1 MKIQIVFHSRTLRL
15 AFLIALCALI
25 GLLAS
30 ISMVVRAETPAL
42 PAELKQQANGKM
54 VLLDFYSAF
63 CGTCRMMEP
72 YVRALETKTA
82 HDVRFE
88 RIDLSDAGNEK
99 YLDLYKIQG
108 TPTYVLFDAQ
118 GAPIYRMQ
126 ELITPLLLEKQVL
139 RLTGQLKQTPIPADV
154 ALPSAEPATSAQQ
167 LKNLILVSFENAQCA
182 DCQAM
187 TPYLQG
193 FELTGQ
199 QGLHI
204 VHLDTTTPGGKKLMD
219 ELAIKS
225 LPAYVL
231 FDNSGQANSTS
242 RGELFRMT
250 GTIKPRLLWD
260 IIRLFGDAGV

>member
-1 MKIQIVFHSRTLRL
+1 MKIQIVFHSRTLRI
-15 AFLIALCALI
+15 AFLLALCALI

-30 ISMVVRAETPAL
+30 IPMVVHAETPAL
-42 PAELKQQANGKM
+42 PDELRQQANGKM
-54 VLLDFYSAF
+54 VLLDFYSQF

-82 HDVRFE
+82 QDVRFE
-88 RIDLSDAGNEK
+88 RIDLSDAGNVK
-99 YLDLYKIQG
+99 YLDLYNIQG
-108 TPTYVLFDAQ
+108 TPTYVLFNAQ
-118 GAPIYRMQ
+118 GIPVYRMQ
-126 ELITPLLLEKQVL
+126 ELITPLILEKQVL
-139 RLTGQLKQTPIPADV
+139 RITGQLKQIPIPSDV
-154 ALPSAEPATSAQQ
+154 ALPAADPASSQQ
-167 LKNLILVSFENAQCA
+167 LKNMILVSFENAKCTG
-182 DCQAM
+182 CQSM

-204 VHLDTTTPGGKKLMD
+204 VHLDTATPGGKKLMD

-231 FDNSGQANSTS
+231 FDNTGKADSGS

-250 GTIKPRLLWD
+250 GTIKPRTLWD